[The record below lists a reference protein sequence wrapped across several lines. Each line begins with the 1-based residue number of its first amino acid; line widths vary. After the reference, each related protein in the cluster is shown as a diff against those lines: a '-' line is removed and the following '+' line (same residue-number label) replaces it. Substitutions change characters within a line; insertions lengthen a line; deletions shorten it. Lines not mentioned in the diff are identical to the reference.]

1 MFICILYNFK
11 EHFKT
16 LMGNIFQ
23 NYQIEL
29 TYILRVFIAGV
40 CGLIVGIERTK
51 RQKEAGL
58 RTHFIVSASAALIM
72 CLSLTFKDD
81 PVRIAAQII
90 PGIGFLG
97 AGVIIFRREAVHGL
111 TTAAGVFAIAAIG
124 MTIGAGMYF
133 LGFGGTIIILGC
145 QWILHAHFLG
155 KKTKFHLILIKFYFS
170 DQTISLLKQ
179 YFEIK
184 DFERYK
190 ATEIN
195 GRIVIETVIR
205 THNECGPNSLTH
217 VMLNNKDIFHIERLE
232 D

>member
-1 MFICILYNFK
+1 MGDIL
-11 EHFKT
+11 
-16 LMGNIFQ
+16 Q
-23 NYQIEL
+23 NYTLEL
-29 TYILRVFIAGV
+29 TYLLRVFVAGI
-40 CGLIVGIERTK
+40 CGFVVGIERTK

-72 CLSLTFKDD
+72 CISLSFESD

-111 TTAAGVFAIAAIG
+111 TTAAGVFAIAGIG
-124 MTIGAGMYF
+124 MSIGSGMYF

-155 KKTKFHLILIKFYFS
+155 KKTKFHLIFIKFYYS
-170 DQTISLLKQ
+170 EKTINLLKQ

-190 ATEIN
+190 ATEKEGKI
-195 GRIVIETVIR
+195 IIETVIR

-217 VMLNNKDIFHIERLE
+217 VLINNKDIFHIERLE